1 MRLIL
6 TIVCGA
12 LLLAACGR
20 GVPTPAPTPTPAPAP
35 TPEPAPTPAPE
46 PAPEP
51 APTPA
56 PAPAPT
62 PEPSPSPDPDALPP
76 EAWTLSPPVTVP
88 APTPSTGDCIAGLL
102 EDYRSFNYAR
112 LDGRTLELCRGIGQP
127 SGRDDGLDCFT
138 LDLDTA
144 RVAKAKPSA
153 AIKVQASHRPREL
166 PRELE
171 LAKDRKHARV
181 CVGKCVPIDLKGLF
195 VGQAGVSG
203 DLLFVGPGF
212 DSGELPE
219 EARAIRVYDARSG
232 AELSHHTTASLE
244 SECPLAH
251 WAGQTLYIEAGVCA
265 GPGAVGRFF
274 DPAGKPLG
282 LLGGGVNSASAYG
295 VVPVP
300 VDGPL
305 IAFREQYGHA
315 IFFHDGKTAKVE
327 RRMNLVDTLA
337 KTECGDPDLAPEEGW
352 MFGARR
358 ADGKTE
364 LVVVQGGM
372 SRDRVL
378 LVDPEALVISRLVKL
393 AACPA
398 KP

>member
-6 TIVCGA
+6 TVACGA

-20 GVPTPAPTPTPAPAP
+20 GAP
-35 TPEPAPTPAPE
+35 EPAPE
-46 PAPEP
+46 PAPAPAPTP

-62 PEPSPSPDPDALPP
+62 PAAPPEPDPDALPP
-76 EAWTLSPPVTVP
+76 EAWTLSPPMKVP
-88 APTPSTGDCIAGLL
+88 APTPSSGACIPELL
-102 EDYRSFNYAR
+102 EDFRPFDHAHLEAR
-112 LDGRTLELCRGIGQP
+112 VLELCRGL
-127 SGRDDGLDCFT
+127 DADGSLECFT
-138 LDLDTA
+138 LDLDA
-144 RVAKAKPSA
+144 GVVAKARPSA
-153 AIKVQASHRPREL
+153 AIKAQARHRPREL

-171 LAKDRKHARV
+171 LAKDGKHAKV

-251 WAGQTLYIEAGVCA
+251 WAGQTLYVEAGVCA

-282 LLGGGVNSASAYG
+282 LLGGGPDSASAYG

-300 VDGPL
+300 IDGGL
-305 IAFREQYGHA
+305 VAFREQYGHA
-315 IFFHDGKTAKVE
+315 IFIHDGRTAKVE

-337 KTECGDPDLAPEEGW
+337 RTEYGDPALAPEEGW

-358 ADGKTE
+358 ADGRTE

-378 LVDPEALVISRLVKL
+378 LVDPETQAISRLIKL
-393 AACPA
+393 AACPS